1 MIMENNNNQVQNTA
15 AQAAQNQASDNICA
29 QQEVNNATRW
39 QENAQQDGN
48 NVPSPGNNEGVVT
61 NDMPLTTED
70 FHALLKMNT
79 IELSGARAAY
89 AADLADL
96 QQEYDDTLT
105 EILKEEHQANDELR
119 EAREDYERAKEYYE
133 RSLRELKKKRN
144 DAGRKHSMG
153 KAEAKNRWASSN
165 EDIQARR
172 HNLFEWYRNSGGVLT
187 GAEEGLLHP
196 GWTRIK
202 EGGMSDE
209 ER

>member
-1 MIMENNNNQVQNTA
+1 MENNNNQVQNTA
-15 AQAAQNQASDNICA
+15 AQAAQNQASVNNGA
-29 QQEVNNATRW
+29 QEEVNNATRW

-48 NVPSPGNNEGVVT
+48 NVPSSGNNEGVVT

-172 HNLFEWYRNSGGVLT
+172 HNLFEWYRNSGGGTHGSRGRTPSSRLDQNQ
-187 GAEEGLLHP
+187 GRRNE
-196 GWTRIK
+196 
-202 EGGMSDE
+202 
-209 ER
+209 

>member
-1 MIMENNNNQVQNTA
+1 MENNNNQVQNTA
-15 AQAAQNQASDNICA
+15 AQAAQNQASVNNGA
-29 QQEVNNATRW
+29 QEEVNNATRW

-48 NVPSPGNNEGVVT
+48 NVPSSGNNEGVVT

-105 EILKEEHQANDELR
+105 EILTEEHQANDELR

-172 HNLFEWYRNSGGVLT
+172 HNLFEWYRNSGGTHGSRGRTPASRLDQNQ
-187 GAEEGLLHP
+187 G
-196 GWTRIK
+196 RRN
-202 EGGMSDE
+202 

>member
-15 AQAAQNQASDNICA
+15 AQAAQNQASVNNGA
-29 QQEVNNATRW
+29 QEEVNNATRW

-48 NVPSPGNNEGVVT
+48 NVPSSGNNEGVVT

-133 RSLRELKKKRN
+133 RSLREVKKKRN

-172 HNLFEWYRNSGGVLT
+172 HNLFEWYRNSGGYSREPRKDSCIQV
-187 GAEEGLLHP
+187 GPESRKEE
-196 GWTRIK
+196 
-202 EGGMSDE
+202 
-209 ER
+209 

>member
-1 MIMENNNNQVQNTA
+1 MENNNNQVQNNAA
-15 AQAAQNQASDNICA
+15 AQAAQNQAPVNNGA
-29 QQEVNNATRW
+29 QEEVNNATRW

-48 NVPSPGNNEGVVT
+48 NVPSSGNNEGVVT

-172 HNLFEWYRNSGGVLT
+172 HNLFEWYRNSGGDCLKTHRSQNV
-187 GAEEGLLHP
+187 
-196 GWTRIK
+196 
-202 EGGMSDE
+202 S
-209 ER
+209 

>member
-1 MIMENNNNQVQNTA
+1 MENNNNQVQNTA
-15 AQAAQNQASDNICA
+15 AQAAQNQASDNIGA

-48 NVPSPGNNEGVVT
+48 NVPSSGNNEGVVT

-172 HNLFEWYRNSGGVLT
+172 HNLFEWYRNSGGYSREPRKDSFIQV
-187 GAEEGLLHP
+187 GPESRKEE
-196 GWTRIK
+196 
-202 EGGMSDE
+202 
-209 ER
+209 

>member
-15 AQAAQNQASDNICA
+15 AQAAQNQAS
-29 QQEVNNATRW
+29 VNNGA
-39 QENAQQDGN
+39 QEE
-48 NVPSPGNNEGVVT
+48 VNNEGVVT
-61 NDMPLTTED
+61 NDMPLTTEN

-105 EILKEEHQANDELR
+105 EILTEEHQANDELR